1 VGGAPPLLVE
11 PRVARAT
18 AALGRELLGKR
29 EVDPVEPLAGLGMH
43 ERERTQAPS
52 AHGQRHD
59 QFRPYRDGSRW

>member
-1 VGGAPPLLVE
+1 
-11 PRVARAT
+11 
-18 AALGRELLGKR
+18 LGRELLGKR

-59 QFRPYRDGSRW
+59 QCRPYRDGSRW